1 MASLG
6 EIRAKYPEYGYLS
19 DNELADALH
28 KKFYSDMPRDA
39 FDKRLGLV
47 KEPPRM
53 SASEAAVDVAKSA
66 GVGLAQGA
74 IGLATLPG
82 NVEALARAG
91 INAGAG
97 LVGVKPPVDADTF
110 LTNYN
115 DAKGRVEKYT
125 GEFYKPKTTIGE
137 YARTAGEFAP
147 LAIGGG
153 AGLAAKAPRVLVPAV
168 ASETAGQM
176 TEGTSLEPWARAG
189 AALAATR
196 APNVGA
202 RMVTPSPADPAR
214 AAAIQTLEREGVGA
228 LTAGQRTGSN
238 RVRWIEDATAMVPG
252 GGGRATAMQTQAAE
266 QFTRAA
272 LRRAGINADRAT
284 TRVMDQA
291 FDAIGREYN
300 RFAIG
305 NNLTPNPM
313 VAARIQRHADRYE
326 SLTPNGM
333 QVGLV
338 RSVSDDI
345 ANRIATNGMSGQ
357 EYLAARSNISRAA
370 RELKSNPQASRALN
384 ELVETL
390 DAHLVRSAPQGMRQ
404 RLANEIR
411 DRNTRYRNLLAIEDA
426 ASAAGE
432 GATSGLI
439 SPALLRTAVKKQNK
453 REYVR
458 GRHPMADLAR
468 SGSQVLTPL
477 KSSGTAERS
486 YAQGVVSAPGAVIGG
501 VGGGSI
507 EGALIGGAA
516 PWLAR
521 AATARGL
528 MSRPIQNYLANQ
540 SIPRRIDPQNALRV
554 LPYTPFQLERE
565 DQ

>member
-47 KEPPRM
+47 KEQPRM

-125 GEFYKPKTTIGE
+125 GEFYKPKTTMGE
-137 YARTAGEFAP
+137 YARTIGEFAP

-272 LRRAGINADRAT
+272 LRRAGVNADRAT
-284 TRVMDQA
+284 PQVMDQA

-300 RFAIG
+300 RFARG
-305 NNLTPNPM
+305 NHLSPNAM
-313 VAARIQRHADRYE
+313 VAARIARHADRYE

-404 RLANEIR
+404 RLADEIR

-477 KSSGTAERS
+477 RSSGTAERS

-528 MSRPIQNYLANQ
+528 MSRPVQNYLANQ